1 MKLYIYKR
9 IINDETIKAFAQNL
23 YENSLN
29 DIESICNANEAYSIF
44 LEKLRTMYDKYF
56 PLKKIK
62 LNTKDLRGPRIQPK

>member
-56 PLKKIK
+56 PSKKIK